1 MKKVLLG
8 VCMLFTLAL
17 SAQTMKGNWLAGGN
31 VGFDSY
37 KVKDADDSETHIS
50 FAPNL
55 GYFVIDNLAVGAA
68 IGYHNYKLGDV
79 KNSSFGVGPFVRY
92 YFLNLGES
100 AKLMAQASYTLN
112 SVKAG
117 DADSVSGSTLG
128 LAAGVAYFL
137 NPHVALEGILG
148 YTSDS
153 GDLGEGSGF
162 GLNVGFQ
169 IHLGGN

>member
-17 SAQTMKGNWLAGGN
+17 SAQTMKGNWLVGGSAGFN
-31 VGFDSY
+31 SY
-37 KVKDADDSETHIS
+37 KPKGADESLTNIS

-55 GYFVIDNLAVGAA
+55 GYFLMDNLAVGAA
-68 IGYHNYKLGDV
+68 IGYESTSFGDAST
-79 KNSSFGVGPFVRY
+79 SSFGVGPFVRY

-100 AKLMAQASYTLN
+100 AKLMAQASYTFN
-112 SVKAG
+112 TETPDEG
-117 DADSVSGSTLG
+117 DSVSGSTLG
-128 LAAGVAYFL
+128 LGAGVAYFL

-148 YTSDS
+148 YSSNS

-169 IHLGGN
+169 IHLGGE